1 MATCPQCRTHYDDNV
16 TKCPSDGEALLPD
29 DAAASLDS
37 DLAEGTKVGEYRVQ
51 AKIGEGGF
59 GAVYRALHPVI
70 GKHAAIK
77 VLNRQFSS
85 NPQIVSRFISE
96 ARAVNEIR
104 HRNIIDIFSFGT
116 IPDGRQY
123 FVMELLEGIPLDH
136 FLDQHGR
143 LSPEDAFPILR
154 GVARALDAAHAK
166 GIIHRDLKPENVFL
180 TFDEDHVVQP
190 KLLDFGI
197 AKLVDDGMSGHRTR
211 TGVPIGTPGYMS
223 PEQARGQHIDH
234 RADIYAFGVLCH
246 LILTGK
252 LLFEAESPLD
262 MLVKHMTDPPPR
274 ASEVSE
280 VKPELDAPLQR
291 MLAKL
296 PADRPDSVGAALDE
310 LMGAAESAGYDV
322 KASTPR
328 STVSVFSARGGA
340 AVIVSDRKLGTA
352 KTVVVSSAT
361 PGPAETEVRKTPRR
375 LLPLA
380 AAAFVVG

>member
-1 MATCPQCRTHYDDNV
+1 
-16 TKCPSDGEALLPD
+16 
-29 DAAASLDS
+29 
-37 DLAEGTKVGEYRVQ
+37 
-51 AKIGEGGF
+51 
-59 GAVYRALHPVI
+59 
-70 GKHAAIK
+70 
-77 VLNRQFSS
+77 
-85 NPQIVSRFISE
+85 
-96 ARAVNEIR
+96 
-104 HRNIIDIFSFGT
+104 
-116 IPDGRQY
+116 
-123 FVMELLEGIPLDH
+123 
-136 FLDQHGR
+136 
-143 LSPEDAFPILR
+143 
-154 GVARALDAAHAK
+154 
-166 GIIHRDLKPENVFL
+166 
-180 TFDEDHVVQP
+180 
-190 KLLDFGI
+190 
-197 AKLVDDGMSGHRTR
+197 
-211 TGVPIGTPGYMS
+211 
-223 PEQARGQHIDH
+223 
-234 RADIYAFGVLCH
+234 VLCH

-361 PGPAETEVRKTPRR
+361 PGPAETDVRKTPRR

-380 AAAFVVG
+380 AAAFVVGVLVTGVVVVSKPRPAPTQVAVAHSPSVVLTAPAPSPSPLPSPALSVALPTEVAITVETIPAKAMLSAGTHTSSAPGPLRLPYGTEPVTIKVTAAGYHPGERSVVPTASSSVSITLQRIPAAPPAKPCNPLLDCP